1 MIKAIMFDLDGT
13 LLPMDQEV
21 FIASFSGLLSK
32 KMVAL
37 KGYDPK
43 LFSKAIWTAIGRITV
58 NDGSRSNEEL
68 WWDVYCSIIGR
79 QGKEDEDIFLDFYN
93 NEFQQVADVCGY
105 DKMAAEIIALVK
117 EKGLRPILAT
127 NPLFPQP
134 ATASRIRWAGMQP
147 EDFELFTTFEDYS
160 YCKPNL
166 DYYRQIMEK
175 TGLQPEECVMVG
187 NDVGEDMIAEKLGMK
202 VFLLTDCLINKAD
215 ADISVYPHGGFEQL
229 KEFIE
234 KL

>member
-1 MIKAIMFDLDGT
+1 MIKAVLFDLDGT

-21 FIASFSGLLSK
+21 FVKSFSGLLSQ

-37 KGYDPK
+37 KSYDPK

-58 NDGSRSNEEL
+58 NDGSRTNEEL
-68 WWDVYCSIIGR
+68 WWNVYCSIIGR
-79 QGKEDEDIFLDFYN
+79 QGKEDEGVFLDFYN
-93 NEFQQVADVCGY
+93 NEFQQVANVCGC

-127 NPLFPQP
+127 NPLFPKP

-175 TGLQPEECVMVG
+175 TGLQPDECVMVG

-202 VFLLTDCLINKAD
+202 VFLLTDCIINKTD

-234 KL
+234 NL

>member
-1 MIKAIMFDLDGT
+1 MIKAILFDLDGT
-13 LLPMDQEV
+13 LLPMDQDLFV
-21 FIASFSGLLSK
+21 KTFSGLLAR

-43 LFSKAIWTAIGRITV
+43 QFSTAIWTAIGRITK
-58 NDGSRSNEEL
+58 NDGRRSNEQL
-68 WWDVYCSIIGR
+68 WWDVYCSIIGQ
-79 QGKEDEDIFLDFYN
+79 QGREDESIFLDFYT

-105 DKMAAEIIALVK
+105 DEMAAEIISLVK
-117 EKGLRPILAT
+117 SKGLRPILAT
-127 NPLFPQP
+127 NPLFPKP
-134 ATASRIRWAGMQP
+134 ATASRIRWAGMKE

-175 TGLQPEECVMVG
+175 TGLEPQECVMVG

-202 VFLLTDCLINKAD
+202 VFLLSDCLINKNNV
-215 ADISVYPHGGFEQL
+215 DISVYPNGGFKEL